1 MPRQRSTARRPTTLE
16 KPAPERTD
24 AIVPAV
30 TLPTAK
36 KKRSVGPRFFNREL
50 SWLEFNRRV
59 LDEACDRNLPV
70 LERLKFLA
78 ITASNLDE
86 FFMVRVG
93 SLRRQISLGL
103 GAKQDPSGMT
113 AVEQLQAIGRVVRRF
128 VADQYALLAD
138 ELEPGLA
145 RAGIHRY
152 PIERLTH
159 DHLDHLERVFEQEIF
174 PVITPMAISS
184 PAEFPLLPG
193 LGLNLIVRLMSPKGS
208 KQPFRFALIPLPRSL
223 PRFVTLPG
231 EIGYQFVLLEEVIL
245 LHLERL
251 FPGEPICE
259 SIPFRIT
266 RNADLALAEDDV
278 DNFLEEMEEVLDA
291 RRQSPCIR
299 LEIDR
304 RCPGST
310 LSFLKESLQLQ
321 DEQIY
326 HMTGPLQLGSFMILA
341 GTAGFDEY
349 KVESWTPQPS
359 PDFPTGVSVF
369 DVIAQRDVLLFH
381 PMQSYDP
388 VVQFIEEAADD
399 PDVLAIK
406 GILYRTSARSPI
418 VGALARAAACD
429 KHVTVLVELKA
440 RFDEARNIEW
450 ARELERAGVQVI
462 YGIKGLKT
470 HAKCFIVVRREAD
483 GIRRYIHFGTG
494 NYNESTARVYA
505 DVSLFTAADDFGL
518 DASQFFNAIT
528 GYSQP
533 LQYRQISAAP
543 LGLRDRLLS
552 LINSEAER
560 SSQGQE
566 ARIIAKM
573 NSLVDPEIIEA
584 LYAASKAGVKI
595 NLNVR
600 GICCLRPGVKGLS
613 ENITMVSI
621 IDRFLEH
628 ARLAYF
634 HQGGDGVV
642 FLSSADWMPR
652 NLDRRIELLVPVNAQ
667 GPRDRIM
674 HILEAA
680 FRDNVQARQLQP
692 DGTYRR
698 LTPAPGTEPYRSQE
712 ELYKFAKRLARQDR
726 QDRRGVF
733 EPQRAKK
740 RT

>member
-1 MPRQRSTARRPTTLE
+1 MPRQRPSPRPARISETPS
-16 KPAPERTD
+16 PAHAEPIT
-24 AIVPAV
+24 PAV
-30 TLPTAK
+30 TLPAGK
-36 KKRSVGPRFFNREL
+36 SRRSAQIGPRFFNREL

-59 LDEACDRNLPV
+59 LDEACDRELPL

-93 SLRRQISLGL
+93 GLRRQIGLGL
-103 GAKQDPSGMT
+103 GAKPDPSGMT
-113 AVEQLQAIGRVVRRF
+113 VAEQLQAIGRAVRRF
-128 VADQYALLAD
+128 VTDQYALLAD
-138 ELEPGLA
+138 DLEPKLA
-145 RAGIHRY
+145 QAGIHRY
-152 PIERLTH
+152 PIERLTR
-159 DHLDHLERVFEQEIF
+159 DHLDHLERIFDQEIF
-174 PVITPMAISS
+174 PVITPMAIAS

-193 LGLNLIVRLMSPKGS
+193 LGLNLIVRLTAPKGA
-208 KQPFRFALIPLPRSL
+208 KQSYRFAVIPLPRSL
-223 PRFVTLPG
+223 PRFVALPG

-266 RNADLALAEDDV
+266 RNADLTMAEDEV

-310 LSFLKESLQLQ
+310 LSFLKDSLQIQ
-321 DEQIY
+321 DDQIF
-326 HMTGPLQLGSFMILA
+326 HMTGPLHLGAFMALA
-341 GTAGFDEY
+341 GMAGFDEY
-349 KVESWTPQPS
+349 KVESWTPQSVPEFS
-359 PDFPTGVSVF
+359 TGATTF
-369 DVIAQRDVLLFH
+369 EVIARNDVLLFH

-406 GILYRTSARSPI
+406 GTLYRTSARSPI

-429 KHVTVLVELKA
+429 KHVTALVELKA

-494 NYNESTARVYA
+494 NYNEATARVYC
-505 DVSLFTAADDFGL
+505 DVSLFTAAEDFGL

-533 LQYRQISAAP
+533 LPYRQISAAP
-543 LGLRDRLLS
+543 LGLRERLLGF
-552 LINSEAER
+552 IQSEAER
-560 SSQGQE
+560 SRQGQE
-566 ARIIAKM
+566 ARI
-573 NSLVDPEIIEA
+573 
-584 LYAASKAGVKI
+584 
-595 NLNVR
+595 
-600 GICCLRPGVKGLS
+600 
-613 ENITMVSI
+613 
-621 IDRFLEH
+621 
-628 ARLAYF
+628 
-634 HQGGDGVV
+634 
-642 FLSSADWMPR
+642 
-652 NLDRRIELLVPVNAQ
+652 
-667 GPRDRIM
+667 
-674 HILEAA
+674 
-680 FRDNVQARQLQP
+680 
-692 DGTYRR
+692 
-698 LTPAPGTEPYRSQE
+698 
-712 ELYKFAKRLARQDR
+712 
-726 QDRRGVF
+726 
-733 EPQRAKK
+733 
-740 RT
+740 